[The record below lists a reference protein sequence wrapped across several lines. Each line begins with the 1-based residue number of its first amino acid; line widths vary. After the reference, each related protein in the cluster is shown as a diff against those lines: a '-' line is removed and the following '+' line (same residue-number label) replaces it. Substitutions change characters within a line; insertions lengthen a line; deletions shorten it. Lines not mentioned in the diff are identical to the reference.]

1 MRQLFALLLAITVLS
16 FVRSARAEEEAKPTA
31 SAPTVDLY
39 TIGPHG
45 DFPSRLGHAILCV
58 REAGHDDAEH
68 GRCYDY
74 GVPESEDMIK
84 VGYTAM
90 RGVPS
95 FRPIMVGEP
104 TVLHFFK
111 ETQGRQVEKQR
122 LPLSPE
128 ETQKLVTSLD
138 REVKDEVA
146 YAYHPYWANCT
157 TKIRDQIDAATGG
170 KLHGVPTTLPRTT
183 LREYFEEGHSGHI
196 GILTA
201 MAIYLGE
208 GNDHVPTAWEA
219 MLLPAVLRDAVT
231 ERFGVKPEQ
240 LSERMAVIL
249 PTSRALGKIA
259 IFVMALGLFLV
270 VRLCARK
277 NRVPLALGIVGG
289 VLGTLG
295 LSIEVFSALVK
306 WSEIS
311 HNWALAL
318 FFPWDVALPWLARSK
333 HAKLLPLYLKARI
346 GLAVGMA
353 ILEIANVA
361 HQPMLPLVALVIF
374 PCVGLLGALK
384 EREVATESAAA
395 PPAAK
400 AA

>member
-1 MRQLFALLLAITVLS
+1 MRPLFALLLAVALLFLTRE
-16 FVRSARAEEEAKPTA
+16 VRADEGV
-31 SAPTVDLY
+31 PTVDLY
-39 TIGPHG
+39 TVGPHG

-58 REAGHDDAEH
+58 RDAGHDDVDH
-68 GRCYDY
+68 GLCYDY
-74 GVPESEDMIK
+74 GVPESEDMVE
-84 VGYTAM
+84 VGWTAM
-90 RGVPS
+90 RGTPS
-95 FRPIMVGEP
+95 FRPIAVLEV

-122 LPLSPE
+122 LPLTPE
-128 ETQKLVTSLD
+128 ETTKLVTSLD
-138 REVKDEVA
+138 KDVKDEVP

-157 TKIRDQIDAATGG
+157 TKIRDRIDEATGG
-170 KLHGVPTTLPRTT
+170 KLHGVPTTLPQTT

-240 LSERMAVIL
+240 LSERMAVVL

-259 IFVMALGLFLV
+259 LFVGSFLLFGV

-277 NRVPLALGIVGG
+277 NRVRLALGIVGT
-289 VLGTLG
+289 VFG
-295 LSIEVFSALVK
+295 LLAVSLDLFSVLVK
-306 WSEIS
+306 WTEIS
-311 HNWALAL
+311 HNWALLL
-318 FFPWDVALPWLARSK
+318 FFPVDFALPWLKGKA
-333 HAKLLPLYLKARI
+333 LPAYLKARI
-346 GLAVGMA
+346 AGAVLMA
-353 ILEIANVA
+353 VLEVANVA
-361 HQPMLPLVALVIF
+361 HQPMLPLVALVIL

-384 EREVATESAAA
+384 ERETALESGTEA
-395 PPAAK
+395 PAAK